1 MRCALRSADATSG
14 VTHSL
19 SQRLMARYFAALLM
33 TSGIVSALVHPL
45 PNLTDMTWSS
55 RAAITT
61 VCLVSGA
68 VIWCLPWDRWPRT
81 ALIALP
87 LIGLSIKMWANLQ
100 GGLGPY
106 SYSIHFVLIYTWM
119 GVALQRGMPLRLSPL
134 LAVAYAVPLLLRG
147 DPRAIASLAM
157 VIPICV
163 VIGESV
169 AWISNRLRE
178 IEQIDGQ
185 HLQRMEWLL
194 RASIDLAHEQDEGD
208 LCARIATLSSQLP
221 GGIGAAVLLVAPR
234 RMLEVRGRASWSSPL
249 PDRFSIAETP
259 ALLEAMR
266 IPDYLMSDHPR
277 CIELAATLNV
287 PRIGIAKLNG
297 SSKCVGLVMFM
308 LPAETEGLDAFDR
321 DFVRT
326 LLVQAGLAVERIRD
340 REALRDASLHD
351 ELTRLGNRRKA
362 NERIA
367 SLAPG
372 DGVVMID
379 LDHFK
384 QINDKH
390 GHAGGDHALKE
401 LAGYL
406 ESALREGD
414 SAYRFG
420 GEEFLVVLDQA
431 GDGALVAGERLCGG
445 WRQRDPITT
454 FSAGVSVHREGESP
468 ERTLARA
475 DQALYQAKAAGRDRV
490 EASRV
495 DPA

>member
-1 MRCALRSADATSG
+1 MARFFAVLLITSG
-14 VTHSL
+14 V
-19 SQRLMARYFAALLM
+19 
-33 TSGIVSALVHPL
+33 VSAIVHPL
-45 PNLTDMTWSS
+45 PNLTDMTWGS
-55 RAAITT
+55 RAAITA
-61 VCLVSGA
+61 VCVLAGV
-68 VIWCLPWDRWPRT
+68 VIWGLPWDRWPRS
-81 ALIALP
+81 ALIVLP
-87 LIGLSIKMWANLQ
+87 PIGLAIKMWANLQ

-119 GVALQRGMPLRLSPL
+119 GVALQRGVPLRFAPL
-134 LAVAYAVPLLLRG
+134 LALTYSVPLLLRG
-147 DPRAIASLAM
+147 DPRAIASVAM

-178 IEQIDGQ
+178 VEQIDGQ
-185 HLQRMEWLL
+185 HMQRMEWLVD
-194 RASIDLAHEQDEGD
+194 ASIDLAHEQEEGS

-221 GGIGAAVLLVAPR
+221 GGTGAAVLLIAPG
-234 RMLEVRGRASWSSPL
+234 RMLEVSGHAEWSSPL
-249 PDRFSIAETP
+249 PDRFPIAETP

-266 IPDYLMSDHPR
+266 RPDYLASDDPR
-277 CIELAATLNV
+277 CIALAAELAV

-297 SSKCVGLVMFM
+297 SSKCVGLVMFL
-308 LPAETEGLDAFDR
+308 LPAVTQGLDAFDR

-372 DGVVMID
+372 DGLVMID

-384 QINDKH
+384 RINDEH
-390 GHAGGDHALKE
+390 GHAGGDLALKE
-401 LAGYL
+401 LASYL
-406 ESALREGD
+406 EGALREGD

-420 GEEFLVVLDQA
+420 GEEFVVVLDQA
-431 GDGALVAGERLCGG
+431 GEGALVAGERLCGG

-475 DQALYQAKAAGRDRV
+475 DEALYEAKAAGRDRV
-490 EASRV
+490 LESRIGPV
-495 DPA
+495 